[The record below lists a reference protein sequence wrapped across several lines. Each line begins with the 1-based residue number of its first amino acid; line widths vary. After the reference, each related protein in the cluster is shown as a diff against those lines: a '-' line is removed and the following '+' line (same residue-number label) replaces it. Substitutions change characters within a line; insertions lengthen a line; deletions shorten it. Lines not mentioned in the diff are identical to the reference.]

1 MGLKDSIIV
10 KNRFTYKTGSSGGT
24 RGATP
29 GEFVLRYMSRPLA
42 TENITPAKLK
52 EEDTYITK
60 YMAREEASETLDNI
74 PEMKMSMRKS
84 QKKGGVAFGYG
95 DVALSNEKL
104 LSVSKDIQSEFEKGH
119 TVMETVLSFREEYL
133 KEHGII
139 DEDFELEKEG
149 DYRGNID
156 QLKLRLAIMNGL
168 DRLGRS
174 YDDLKYVGVIQVDTR
189 HVHCHI
195 AMVDKGRGTLMH
207 DGTQKGKFSNRQM
220 MQLRRGIDLYLD
232 EKQTVKMM
240 SSSVMYDKQNAL
252 GFIKKFTFKTLAQQG
267 KPQFLIACLPEDR
280 NLWRASTNRKE
291 MRKANAIVREF
302 VTEVLSDENSGYTD
316 ARLSIEKYAN
326 YRRKNE
332 DLSLQEYQKL
342 IRDGEEGIITDCM
355 NGVYSVLKRIP
366 KEELKIE
373 TPFLDVMA
381 MDYDAMAY
389 EAVVNKD
396 PMLEFGFK
404 LRSYSSRLDY
414 HRKNYHKFDDLYK
427 SYEETKNKQAGSEDL
442 AAFCQ
447 FEADYNAMLMVKY
460 QYFLSFL
467 PPDEDIQT
475 QFRDLMD
482 KKSKLKD
489 LINMRNDPAFKKFK
503 NEDAAEIY
511 GINVYNQRGA
521 SRLVKGQAVIIDARI
536 ERFTQSIEKDEE
548 KFISVLRDN
557 GFDYDGRGIT
567 RKKMYDF
574 DDVKALDLHHLGYDF
589 PYDARISKN
598 NIDTFSVFANER
610 YDLFIKARE
619 YMIKTHQ
626 PLSEL
631 PEQDVMFMKSYADK
645 LKSEPNLVIK
655 NGESDEKRR
664 HKTVALGKD
673 YNIDIKSIISSTVK
687 SIQFDDDTNEIY

>member
-1 MGLKDSIIV
+1 MSLKDSIVI

-29 GEFVLRYMSRPLA
+29 GDFVLRYMARPLA
-42 TENITPAKLK
+42 TENITPTKLK
-52 EEDTYITK
+52 EKDSYITK
-60 YMAREEASETLDNI
+60 YMAREEASETLDNV

-95 DVALSNEKL
+95 DVALSDEKL
-104 LSVSKDIQSEFEKGH
+104 LAVSKDIQAEFDRGH

-174 YDDLKYVGVIQVDTR
+174 YDNLNYVGVIQVDTK
-189 HVHCHI
+189 HVHCHL
-195 AMVDKGRGTLMH
+195 AMVDKGKGTLMY
-207 DGTQKGKFSNRQM
+207 DGTQKGKFSDKQM

-240 SSSVMYDKQNAL
+240 ASSVLYDKQNAL

-280 NLWRASTNRKE
+280 NLWRASSNRKE
-291 MRKANAIVREF
+291 MKKANAIVREF
-302 VTEVLSDENSGYTD
+302 VTEILSEENSGYTD
-316 ARLSIEKYAN
+316 AHLSIEKYAN

-332 DLSLQEYQKL
+332 DLSLAEYQKL
-342 IRDGEEGIITDCM
+342 IRNGEESIITDCM

-381 MDYDAMAY
+381 MDYDLMAY
-389 EAVVNKD
+389 ESIVNKD

-404 LRSYSSRLDY
+404 LRSYSSRLD
-414 HRKNYHKFDDLYK
+414 HHKKNYHKFDDLYK
-427 SYEETKNKQAGSEDL
+427 AYEDTKNKQSGSEDL
-442 AAFCQ
+442 AAFCK
-447 FEADYNAMLMVKY
+447 FEAEYNAMLMVKY

-475 QFRDLMD
+475 QFKELID

-489 LINMRNDPAFKKFK
+489 LTNMRNDPAFKKFK
-503 NEDAAEIY
+503 NEDVAEAY
-511 GINVYNQRGA
+511 GASVYNQRGG
-521 SRLVKGQAVIIDARI
+521 SRLVKGQGDIIDARI
-536 ERFTQSIEKDEE
+536 ERFTESIKKDED
-548 KFISVLRDN
+548 KFVSVLRDN

-567 RKKMYDF
+567 RKKMYAF

-589 PYDARISKN
+589 PYDARISNN
-598 NIDTFSVFANER
+598 NINAFADMANER
-610 YDLFIKARE
+610 YELFLKARE
-619 YMIKTHQ
+619 YMIRTNQ
-626 PLSEL
+626 PVSEL
-631 PEQDVMFMKSYADK
+631 PESDIMFMKDYADK
-645 LKSEPNLVIK
+645 LRVSPVLDQNT
-655 NGESDEKRR
+655 GESGQKHR
-664 HKTVALGKD
+664 HRTVALGKD
-673 YNIDIKSIISSTVK
+673 YNIDIKTVISSTVK
-687 SIQFDDDTNEIY
+687 SIQFDDSEMD

>member
-1 MGLKDSIIV
+1 MSLKDSIVI
-10 KNRFTYKTGSSGGT
+10 KNRFTYKTGSGGGT

-42 TENITPAKLK
+42 TENITPTKLK

-74 PEMKMSMRKS
+74 PEMKMRMRKS

-104 LSVSKDIQSEFEKGH
+104 LDVSKDIQNAFENGH

-139 DEDFELEKEG
+139 DDDFELEEEG

-174 YDDLKYVGVIQVDTR
+174 YDNLNYVGVIQVDTR
-189 HVHCHI
+189 HVHCHL
-195 AMVDKGRGTLMH
+195 AMVDKGKGTLMY
-207 DGTQKGKFSNRQM
+207 DGTQKGKFSDKQM

-280 NLWRASTNRKE
+280 NLWRASSNRKE
-291 MRKANAIVREF
+291 MKKANAIVREF

-332 DLSLQEYQKL
+332 DLSLSEYQKL
-342 IRDGEEGIITDCM
+342 IRNGEEGIITDCM

-381 MDYDAMAY
+381 MDYDSMAY
-389 EAVVNKD
+389 ESIVTKD
-396 PMLEFGFK
+396 PMIEFGFK
-404 LRSYSSRLDY
+404 LRSYSSRLD
-414 HRKNYHKFDDLYK
+414 HHKRNYHKFDDLYK
-427 SYEETKNKQAGSEDL
+427 AYEDTKNKQADSEDL
-442 AAFCQ
+442 AAFCR

-475 QFRDLMD
+475 QFRDLID

-489 LINMRNDPAFKKFK
+489 LTNMRNDPAFKKFK
-503 NEDAAEIY
+503 NEDVAEAY
-511 GINVYNQRGA
+511 GASVYNQRGG
-521 SRLVKGQAVIIDARI
+521 SRLVKGQEDIIDARI
-536 ERFTQSIEKDEE
+536 DRFSESIKKDEE

-567 RKKMYDF
+567 RKKMYAF

-589 PYDARISKN
+589 PYDARISNN
-598 NIDTFSVFANER
+598 NINKFADMATER
-610 YDLFIKARE
+610 YDLFLKARE
-619 YMIKTHQ
+619 YMIKTNQ
-626 PLSEL
+626 PVSEL
-631 PEQDVMFMKSYADK
+631 PESDIMFMKDYADK
-645 LKSEPNLVIK
+645 LRVSPSLNQ
-655 NGESDEKRR
+655 NTGESGQKHR
-664 HKTVALGKD
+664 HRTVALGKD
-673 YNIDIKSIISSTVK
+673 YSIDMKSSISSTVK
-687 SIQFDDDTNEIY
+687 SIQFDDSEMD

>member
-1 MGLKDSIIV
+1 MGLKDSIVI

-42 TENITPAKLK
+42 TENITPTNLK

-104 LSVSKDIQSEFEKGH
+104 LAVSKDIQNAFENGH

-139 DEDFELEKEG
+139 DDDFELEEEG

-174 YDDLKYVGVIQVDTR
+174 YDNLNYVGVIQVDTR
-189 HVHCHI
+189 HVHCHL
-195 AMVDKGRGTLMH
+195 AMVDKGKGTLMY
-207 DGTQKGKFSNRQM
+207 DGTQKGKFSDKQM

-280 NLWRASTNRKE
+280 NLWRASSNCKE
-291 MRKANAIVREF
+291 MKKANAIVREF

-332 DLSLQEYQKL
+332 DLSLSEYQKL
-342 IRDGEEGIITDCM
+342 IRNGEEGIITDCM

-389 EAVVNKD
+389 ESIVTKD

-404 LRSYSSRLDY
+404 LRSYSSRLD
-414 HRKNYHKFDDLYK
+414 HHKKNYHKFDDLYK
-427 SYEETKNKQAGSEDL
+427 AYEDTKNKQAGSEDL
-442 AAFCQ
+442 AAFCR

-475 QFRDLMD
+475 QFRDLID

-489 LINMRNDPAFKKFK
+489 LVNMRNDPAFKKFK
-503 NEDAAEIY
+503 NEDVAEAY
-511 GINVYNQRGA
+511 GASVYNQRGG
-521 SRLVKGQAVIIDARI
+521 SRLVKGQEDIIDARI
-536 ERFTQSIEKDEE
+536 DRFSESIKKDEE

-567 RKKMYDF
+567 RKKMYAF

-589 PYDARISKN
+589 PYDARISNN
-598 NIDTFSVFANER
+598 NINKFAYMATER
-610 YDLFIKARE
+610 YDLFLKARE
-619 YMIKTHQ
+619 YMIKTNQ
-626 PLSEL
+626 PVSEL
-631 PEQDVMFMKSYADK
+631 PESDIMFMKDYADK
-645 LKSEPNLVIK
+645 LRVSPSLNQ
-655 NGESDEKRR
+655 NTGESGQKHR
-664 HKTVALGKD
+664 HRTVALGKD
-673 YNIDIKSIISSTVK
+673 YSIDMNSIISSTVK
-687 SIQFDDDTNEIY
+687 SIQFDDSEMD

>member
-1 MGLKDSIIV
+1 MGLKDSIVI
-10 KNRFTYKTGSSGGT
+10 KNRFTYKTGSGGGT

-42 TENITPAKLK
+42 TENITPTKLK

-104 LSVSKDIQSEFEKGH
+104 LDVSKDIQNAFENGH

-139 DEDFELEKEG
+139 DDDFELEEEG

-174 YDDLKYVGVIQVDTR
+174 YDNLNYVGVIQVDTR
-189 HVHCHI
+189 HVHCHL
-195 AMVDKGRGTLMH
+195 AMVDKGKGTLMY
-207 DGTQKGKFSNRQM
+207 DGTQKGKFSDKQM

-280 NLWRASTNRKE
+280 NLWRASSNRKE
-291 MRKANAIVREF
+291 MKKANAIVREF

-316 ARLSIEKYAN
+316 ARLSIEKYSN

-332 DLSLQEYQKL
+332 DLSLSEYQKL
-342 IRDGEEGIITDCM
+342 IRNGEEGIITDCM

-389 EAVVNKD
+389 ESIVTKD

-404 LRSYSSRLDY
+404 LRSYSSRLD
-414 HRKNYHKFDDLYK
+414 HHKKNYHKFDDLYK
-427 SYEETKNKQAGSEDL
+427 AYEDTKNKQAGSEDL
-442 AAFCQ
+442 AAFCR

-475 QFRDLMD
+475 QFRDLID

-489 LINMRNDPAFKKFK
+489 LVNMRNDPAFKKFK
-503 NEDAAEIY
+503 NEDVAEAY
-511 GINVYNQRGA
+511 GASVYNQRGG
-521 SRLVKGQAVIIDARI
+521 SRLVKGQEDIIDARI
-536 ERFTQSIEKDEE
+536 DRFSESIKKDEE
-548 KFISVLRDN
+548 KFVSVLRDN

-567 RKKMYDF
+567 RKKMYAF

-589 PYDARISKN
+589 PYDARISNN
-598 NIDTFSVFANER
+598 NINKFADIANER
-610 YDLFIKARE
+610 YDLFLKARE
-619 YMIKTHQ
+619 YMIKTNQ
-626 PLSEL
+626 PVSEL
-631 PEQDVMFMKSYADK
+631 PESDIMFMKDYADK
-645 LKSEPNLVIK
+645 LRVSPSLNQ
-655 NGESDEKRR
+655 NTGEAGQKHR
-664 HKTVALGKD
+664 HRTVALGKD
-673 YNIDIKSIISSTVK
+673 YSIDMKSIISSTVK
-687 SIQFDDDTNEIY
+687 SIQFDDSEMD

>member
-1 MGLKDSIIV
+1 MGLKDSIVI

-60 YMAREEASETLDNI
+60 YMAREEASETLDNV
-74 PEMKMSMRKS
+74 PEMKMKMRKS

-95 DVALSNEKL
+95 DVALSDEKL
-104 LSVSKDIQSEFEKGH
+104 LAVSKDIQSEFEKGH

-139 DEDFELEKEG
+139 DEDFELLKEG

-156 QLKLRLAIMNGL
+156 QLKLRMAIMNGL

-174 YDDLKYVGVIQVDTR
+174 YDDLNYVGVIQVDTK
-189 HVHCHI
+189 HVHCHL
-195 AMVDKGRGTLMH
+195 AMVDKGKGTLMH
-207 DGTQKGKFSNRQM
+207 DGTQKGKFSDRQM

-232 EKQTVKMM
+232 EKQHVKMM

-252 GFIKKFTFKTLAQQG
+252 GFIKKFTFKTLAKQG

-280 NLWRASTNRKE
+280 NLWRAGTNRKE
-291 MRKANAIVREF
+291 MRKANSIVREF

-342 IRDGEEGIITDCM
+342 IRDGEESIITDCM

-381 MDYDAMAY
+381 TDYENLAYDAI
-389 EAVVNKD
+389 VTKD

-404 LRSYSSRLDY
+404 LRSYSSRLE
-414 HRKNYHKFDDLYK
+414 HHKKNYHKFDDLHTA
-427 SYEETKNKQAGSEDL
+427 YEETKNKQPGSEDL
-442 AAFCQ
+442 AAFCK

-475 QFRDLMD
+475 QFRDLID

-489 LINMRNDPAFKKFK
+489 LKNMRDDPAFKKFK
-503 NEDAAEIY
+503 NADAAEAY
-511 GINVYNQRGA
+511 GVSVYNQRGA
-521 SRLVKGQAVIIDARI
+521 SRLINGQSDIINARI
-536 ERFTQSIEKDEE
+536 ERFTDTILKDEE

-589 PYDARISKN
+589 PYDAKISQN
-598 NIDTFSVFANER
+598 NIRAFEDMANER
-610 YDLFIKARE
+610 YDLFVKARE

-626 PLSEL
+626 PVSEL
-631 PEQDVMFMKSYADK
+631 PENDVVFMKSYADR
-645 LKSEPNLVIK
+645 LHINPVLTGST
-655 NGESDEKRR
+655 GESGEKRR

-673 YNIDIKSIISSTVK
+673 YDIDIKSVISSTVK
-687 SIQFDDDTNEIY
+687 SIQFDDDSEMY

>member
-1 MGLKDSIIV
+1 MSLKDSIVI
-10 KNRFTYKTGSSGGT
+10 KNRFTYKTGSGGGT

-42 TENITPAKLK
+42 TENITPTKLK

-104 LSVSKDIQSEFEKGH
+104 LDVSKDIQNAFENGH

-139 DEDFELEKEG
+139 DDDFELEEEG

-174 YDDLKYVGVIQVDTR
+174 YDNLNYVGVIQVDTR
-189 HVHCHI
+189 HVHCHL
-195 AMVDKGRGTLMH
+195 AMVDKGKGTLMY
-207 DGTQKGKFSNRQM
+207 DGTQKGKFSDKQM

-280 NLWRASTNRKE
+280 NLWRASSNRKE
-291 MRKANAIVREF
+291 MKKANAIVREF

-332 DLSLQEYQKL
+332 DLSLSEYQKL
-342 IRDGEEGIITDCM
+342 IRNGEEGIITDCM

-381 MDYDAMAY
+381 MDYDSMAY
-389 EAVVNKD
+389 ESIVTKD
-396 PMLEFGFK
+396 PMIEFGFK
-404 LRSYSSRLDY
+404 LRSYSSRLD
-414 HRKNYHKFDDLYK
+414 HHKRNYHKFDDLYK
-427 SYEETKNKQAGSEDL
+427 AYEDTKNKQSGSEDL
-442 AAFCQ
+442 AAFCR

-475 QFRDLMD
+475 QFRDLID

-489 LINMRNDPAFKKFK
+489 LTNMRNDPAFKKFK
-503 NEDAAEIY
+503 NEDVAEAY
-511 GINVYNQRGA
+511 GASVYNQRGG
-521 SRLVKGQAVIIDARI
+521 SRLVKGQEDIIDARI
-536 ERFTQSIEKDEE
+536 DRFSESIKKDEE

-567 RKKMYDF
+567 RKKMYAF

-589 PYDARISKN
+589 PYDARISNN
-598 NIDTFSVFANER
+598 NINKFADMATER
-610 YDLFIKARE
+610 YDLFLKARE
-619 YMIKTHQ
+619 YMIKTNQ
-626 PLSEL
+626 PVSEL
-631 PEQDVMFMKSYADK
+631 PESDIMFMKDYADK
-645 LKSEPNLVIK
+645 LRVSPSLNQ
-655 NGESDEKRR
+655 NTGESGQKHR
-664 HKTVALGKD
+664 HRTVALGKD
-673 YNIDIKSIISSTVK
+673 YSIDMKSIISSTVK
-687 SIQFDDDTNEIY
+687 SIQFDDSEMD

>member
-1 MGLKDSIIV
+1 MSLKDSIVI
-10 KNRFTYKTGSSGGT
+10 KNRFTYKTGSGGGT

-42 TENITPAKLK
+42 TENITPTKLK

-74 PEMKMSMRKS
+74 PEMKMNMRKS

-104 LSVSKDIQSEFEKGH
+104 LDVSKDIQNAFENGH

-139 DEDFELEKEG
+139 DDDFELEEEG

-174 YDDLKYVGVIQVDTR
+174 YDNLNYVGVIQVDTR
-189 HVHCHI
+189 HVHCHL
-195 AMVDKGRGTLMH
+195 AMVDKGKGTLMY
-207 DGTQKGKFSNRQM
+207 DGTQKGKFSDKQM

-280 NLWRASTNRKE
+280 NLWRASSNRKE

-332 DLSLQEYQKL
+332 DLSLSEYQKL
-342 IRDGEEGIITDCM
+342 IRNGEEGIITDCM

-389 EAVVNKD
+389 ESIVTKD

-404 LRSYSSRLDY
+404 LRSYSSRLD
-414 HRKNYHKFDDLYK
+414 HHKKNYHKFDDLYK
-427 SYEETKNKQAGSEDL
+427 AYEDTKNKQSGSEDL
-442 AAFCQ
+442 AAFCR

-475 QFRDLMD
+475 QFRDLID

-489 LINMRNDPAFKKFK
+489 LVNMRNDPAFKKFK
-503 NEDAAEIY
+503 NEDVAEAY
-511 GINVYNQRGA
+511 GASVYNQRGGN
-521 SRLVKGQAVIIDARI
+521 RLVKGQEDIIDARI
-536 ERFTQSIEKDEE
+536 DRFSESIKKDEE

-567 RKKMYDF
+567 RKKMYAF

-589 PYDARISKN
+589 PYDARISNN
-598 NIDTFSVFANER
+598 NINKFADMATER
-610 YDLFIKARE
+610 YDLFLKARE
-619 YMIKTHQ
+619 YMIKTNQ
-626 PLSEL
+626 PVSEL
-631 PEQDVMFMKSYADK
+631 PESDIMFMKDYADK
-645 LKSEPNLVIK
+645 LRVSPSLNQ
-655 NGESDEKRR
+655 NTGESGQKHR
-664 HKTVALGKD
+664 HRTVALGKD
-673 YNIDIKSIISSTVK
+673 YSIDMKSIISSTVK
-687 SIQFDDDTNEIY
+687 SIQFDDSEMD